1 VNGLPK
7 TLWPKRIPIKLE
19 EESYKKLKELSIES
33 NLSIAQIIRIFI
45 RYGLKAMKEKGLE
58 NPLELIL

>member
-1 VNGLPK
+1 VNKLPK
-7 TLWPKRIPIKLE
+7 TLWSKRIPIKLD
-19 EESYKKLKELSIES
+19 EESYKKLKEISVES

-45 RYGLKAMKEKGLE
+45 RYGFKAMREKGLE